1 MITIS
6 IFLLILLKNFFI
18 ASKALRFAHDW
29 ALMQTIIGLVALFI
43 FIFTSPT
50 FLHTIFLTFGSFS
63 CCSINMM
70 TVHTHRH
77 AERHWRTRYCTRPFL
92 WFTFP
97 LFMRNGVS
105 TCRCGITT
113 DICTGDSLFFFAALI
128 NSFRLIASGISAR
141 IYAAPS
147 SLFLLIWRHESQ
159 SIPLSAEGPC
169 LTLLLLLCSMGPIL
183 LMKCMRRWSASSWIA
198 YK

>member
-6 IFLLILLKNFFI
+6 IFLLILLKKCFI
-18 ASKALRFAHDW
+18 ASKALRFPHDW

-113 DICTGDSLFFFAALI
+113 DICTGDSLFFCRFNQL
-128 NSFRLIASGISAR
+128 
-141 IYAAPS
+141 
-147 SLFLLIWRHESQ
+147 
-159 SIPLSAEGPC
+159 IPLNCIWYFSSNIRCAVFII
-169 LTLLLLLCSMGPIL
+169 LTYLTSRISVNTAF
-183 LMKCMRRWSASSWIA
+183 RRRPLPDIVVVVVQYGTDFVDEMYA
-198 YK
+198 